1 MYLAQFICHRG
12 KVLGA
17 ADRAFILEKLQRITQ
32 KTLATADKMIAIWGN
47 YNLHQNEQMHSD
59 FSKAVSIYAS

>member
-1 MYLAQFICHRG
+1 M
-12 KVLGA
+12 LGA

-32 KTLATADKMIAIWGN
+32 KTLAMADKMIAIWGN